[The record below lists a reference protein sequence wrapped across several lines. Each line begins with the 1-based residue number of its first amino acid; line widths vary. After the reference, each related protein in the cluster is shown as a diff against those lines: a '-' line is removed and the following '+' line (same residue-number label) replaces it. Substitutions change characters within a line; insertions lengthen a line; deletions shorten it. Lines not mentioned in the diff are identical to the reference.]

1 MDPRRHRSNQLICGA
16 VWTPFV
22 HVAVVLSAVFL
33 LGSLTIP
40 RTHHGV
46 GPDPPRVGH
55 PISMPHANR
64 EDAIRV
70 AITRDD
76 KVFFGNELVRP
87 NELPARIRESVNRG
101 SERRVYIL
109 ADRRARYSWVAEVLD
124 NVRTAGIEKVGF
136 LVEQRLPP
144 APNPQ

>member
-1 MDPRRHRSNQLICGA
+1 
-16 VWTPFV
+16 
-22 HVAVVLSAVFL
+22 
-33 LGSLTIP
+33 
-40 RTHHGV
+40 
-46 GPDPPRVGH
+46 
-55 PISMPHANR
+55 MPHANR